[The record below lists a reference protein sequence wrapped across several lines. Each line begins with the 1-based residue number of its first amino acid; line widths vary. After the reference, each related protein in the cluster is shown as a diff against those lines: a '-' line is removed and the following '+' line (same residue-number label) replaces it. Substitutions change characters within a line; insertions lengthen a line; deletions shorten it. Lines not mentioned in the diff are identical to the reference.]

1 MYDDDDENVK
11 KLLGE
16 KWMMMTIMTTIMTTT
31 IMMMMM
37 RTLRSCSV
45 RSGGEIQ
52 SDRPIYHGK
61 LKDLVDGED
70 DEDVVVDDDQELGT
84 IFGIFV
90 FLKFP
95 QKVLLSRSGTCRSEY
110 GTTTPFVMP
119 DKR

>member
-1 MYDDDDENVK
+1 M
-11 KLLGE
+11 
-16 KWMMMTIMTTIMTTT
+16 
-31 IMMMMM
+31 
-37 RTLRSCSV
+37 

-70 DEDVVVDDDQELGT
+70 DEGVVDDDDQDGNNCQELGT
-84 IFGIFV
+84 SFRIFV

-119 DKR
+119 DKRSILNNIFSRKAQN

>member
-1 MYDDDDENVK
+1 M
-11 KLLGE
+11 
-16 KWMMMTIMTTIMTTT
+16 
-31 IMMMMM
+31 
-37 RTLRSCSV
+37 

-70 DEDVVVDDDQELGT
+70 DEDPVVDDDQDDNNCQELGK